1 MKRLIVNF
9 IKVKI
14 IISSETLERL
24 QNIPSFRFILAER
37 VEVVFPPSANFP
49 DVGCIR
55 NVVVSGKLKEDNKFN
70 CQTWVNQ
77 QTNIA

>member
-1 MKRLIVNF
+1 MGRLEALSGALGLKRLIVNF

-37 VEVVFPPSANFP
+37 V
-49 DVGCIR
+49 
-55 NVVVSGKLKEDNKFN
+55 
-70 CQTWVNQ
+70 
-77 QTNIA
+77 